1 MDENNT
7 SICRCRSNLHLPA
20 LEAFLQSDERKEIEE
35 ELKELREQAF
45 QFGEDELI
53 SAGYRHLIK
62 ICWSQWIDELMT
74 DHRAVFAFT
83 VYMKYIGEDEIT
95 PPEDSF
101 SHAKIDERIKLLH
114 DIVTSIKVI
123 CYVSL
128 TDHKEFYEETIVT
141 QMLGDSEDFLGDFI
155 DTYFEMQPIFY
166 Q

>member
-1 MDENNT
+1 MDEYNT

-20 LEAFLQSDERKEIEE
+20 LEAFLQSDELKEIEE
-35 ELKELREQAF
+35 ELEELRDEAF

-53 SAGYRHLIK
+53 SAGYRQEIK
-62 ICWSQWIDELMT
+62 IRWAWWMDELMVE
-74 DHRAVFAFT
+74 HREVFAFT
-83 VYMKYIGEDEIT
+83 VYMKYIGSEQVT

-101 SHAKIDERIKLLH
+101 THAKIDERIKLLD
-114 DIVTSIKVI
+114 DIVKSIKVI
-123 CYVSL
+123 RYVSL
-128 TDHKEFYEETIVT
+128 SEYGEFYEETIVT